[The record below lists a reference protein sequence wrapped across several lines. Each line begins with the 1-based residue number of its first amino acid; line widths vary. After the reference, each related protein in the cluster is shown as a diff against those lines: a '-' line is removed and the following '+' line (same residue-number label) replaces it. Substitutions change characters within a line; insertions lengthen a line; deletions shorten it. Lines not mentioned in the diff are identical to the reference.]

1 MNEEQNAP
9 DQKRACLGPPPE
21 IEDLI
26 SDIFQVSDENK
37 INLFRH
43 IKATLHLISVISG
56 QYRKDSLSATRVHLL
71 VRLLVAQRRD
81 SGLVV
86 AQRQGSAGVSP
97 SELSQFLRV
106 SRNTVSSLLNGLEE
120 QGMIERE
127 LHPTDRRQFVI
138 RITPTGEAAVLQR
151 APEFAGFIDGLFDVL
166 TPEEQT
172 ALLGLLDKL
181 IAGLIQYADEM
192 GFDLPMGVSP
202 IAEDSSH

>member
-1 MNEEQNAP
+1 M
-9 DQKRACLGPPPE
+9 
-21 IEDLI
+21 

-37 INLFRH
+37 VNLFRH
-43 IKATLHLISVISG
+43 IKATSHLISVISG
-56 QYRKDSLSATRVHLL
+56 QYRKDSLSSARTHLL
-71 VRLLVAQRRD
+71 VRLLVEQRK

-86 AQRQGSAGVSP
+86 AQDPAKHTGVSP

-127 LHPTDRRQFVI
+127 MHPTDRRQFVI
-138 RITPTGEAAVLQR
+138 RITPIGEAAVLQR
-151 APEFAGFIDGLFDVL
+151 APEFAEFINSLFDVL